1 MGWINRSDRTYYR
14 WTDVPDAEAPPDR
27 EMKSTLVHR
36 LRENPFT
43 QDSSIKVDVS
53 DRTIVLGG
61 EVGSPEAEQVAVEDA
76 WDTPGVVD
84 VDNELV
90 VSAAGGR

>member
-1 MGWINRSDRTYYR
+1 MSWINRSDRTYYR
-14 WTDVPDAEAPPDR
+14 WTDLPDAEAPPDR

-43 QDSSIKVDVS
+43 QDSSIKVDVT

-61 EVGSPEAEQVAVEDA
+61 EVGSREAEQVAVEDA
-76 WDTPGVVD
+76 WETPGVVD